1 MIFLKWVIRPY
12 LYIQY
17 FFQKFAKTG
26 TFGADQA
33 VLIQKSHERTGNF
46 VKDGLFKY
54 HVKQF
59 YESACSVASIV
70 SVVNTL
76 LDREGS
82 LNGTPVTQ
90 QELLEKV
97 ETAHWKERMSDTGY
111 KGRRGLPLHTL
122 GQVVKASLRAYNIP
136 YKSVETIQTSGDPVK
151 SKEIKQIL
159 RLRLELFE
167 KKGNCLIISH
177 FDQGSFIQE
186 LHIPHISPVG
196 GFDPI
201 SETVILLDVDS
212 FQANPYQ
219 VSFDTFY
226 KGLSFNYNFLF
237 RYFGY
242 GEGGYVFIRI

>member
-1 MIFLKWVIRPY
+1 M
-12 LYIQY
+12 
-17 FFQKFAKTG
+17 
-26 TFGADQA
+26 
-33 VLIQKSHERTGNF
+33 
-46 VKDGLFKY
+46 
-54 HVKQF
+54 
-59 YESACSVASIV
+59 

-90 QELLEKV
+90 QDLLERVK
-97 ETAHWKERMSDTGY
+97 TAHWKERMSDTGY

-122 GQVVKASLRAYNIP
+122 GQVVKASLKAYNIP
-136 YKSVETIQTSGDPVK
+136 YKSVETVQTSGDPEK

-177 FDQGSFIQE
+177 FDQGSFIQD

-196 GFDPI
+196 GFDPV
-201 SETVILLDVDS
+201 SETVTLLDVDT
-212 FQANPYQ
+212 FQTYPYQ

-237 RYFGY
+237 RHFGY
-242 GEGGYVFIRI
+242 AEGGYIFIRV